1 MLLLSKTSIPIQ
13 SLREL
18 FCNSA
23 IVDVLALRNT
33 GFGRNHNKHLF
44 THFH

>member
-1 MLLLSKTSIPIQ
+1 MLLLSKTPIPIQ
-13 SLREL
+13 SLCEL
-18 FCNSA
+18 FCNST